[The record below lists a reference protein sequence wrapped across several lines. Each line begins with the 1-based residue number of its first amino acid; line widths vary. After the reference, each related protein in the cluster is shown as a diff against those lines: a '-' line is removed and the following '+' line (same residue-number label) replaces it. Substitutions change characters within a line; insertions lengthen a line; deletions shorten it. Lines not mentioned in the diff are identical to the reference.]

1 MGNFA
6 WGVFFIE
13 WWGSDEEWFWQFKPF
28 LKLKTTLCKYWT
40 LANRLLKNKN
50 GTGAMTVAKV
60 SIELE
65 YENCCLVGLNET
77 LMVRNKN
84 LVGGVYWG

>member
-1 MGNFA
+1 
-6 WGVFFIE
+6 
-13 WWGSDEEWFWQFKPF
+13 
-28 LKLKTTLCKYWT
+28 
-40 LANRLLKNKN
+40 
-50 GTGAMTVAKV
+50 MTVAKV

-77 LMVRNKN
+77 LMVRNQN